1 MAFLIIIF
9 CLFLLKSGNNE
20 NQYAIT
26 NNDSKKINIVGNEKL
41 DFPDKLVN
49 KNPKI
54 YDENLKEL
62 SPNNYEY
69 ILSSDNFLNIT
80 ISDDNIKSIKY
91 VEFDDNQLEGIY
103 NKETNNLVLKSTYEI
118 VPGKNKLVVFY
129 NDNTKIEFNLNIKYL
144 YDSEVNEKNIFLD
157 NWIFHNTLN
166 CPAFMIRNEGEVV
179 LGGKCDKTIISM
191 EYEKNFDKDVHLVL
205 DFVPLKSNTVDMQ
218 LTFGERIYINF
229 NNKRIEFKRKEYD
242 EGKKKKEIINVS
254 TLIYDKFKNNEIYRI
269 DFSRKENFYQLKI
282 INNKTNEILIEANY
296 VDDGKNKLEYEKYKN
311 LRISVGSNNMRI
323 LVSRIEIF

>member
-118 VPGKNKLVVFY
+118 VPGK
-129 NDNTKIEFNLNIKYL
+129 INLLFFI
-144 YDSEVNEKNIFLD
+144 
-157 NWIFHNTLN
+157 
-166 CPAFMIRNEGEVV
+166 
-179 LGGKCDKTIISM
+179 TIIQ
-191 EYEKNFDKDVHLVL
+191 K
-205 DFVPLKSNTVDMQ
+205 
-218 LTFGERIYINF
+218 
-229 NNKRIEFKRKEYD
+229 
-242 EGKKKKEIINVS
+242 
-254 TLIYDKFKNNEIYRI
+254 
-269 DFSRKENFYQLKI
+269 
-282 INNKTNEILIEANY
+282 
-296 VDDGKNKLEYEKYKN
+296 
-311 LRISVGSNNMRI
+311 
-323 LVSRIEIF
+323 